1 MGEIRIKLQKLL
13 LTKYVFGIIAVV
25 LLFVASL
32 LFYNNNFIFKVIC
45 IISLFI
51 LIVYIIVVLFKLQK
65 LSLFLKI
72 IKDQK
77 VDTIRY
83 IENSIFLDEIIV
95 SLSFNKFV
103 KTHYGDIELARHVS
117 NVFEVTRPG
126 YKGNHQVYI
135 QSNESEIFIPVA
147 DGETAEK
154 ILNFLQTKNDKIV
167 FQNKVKVSEFHVT
180 QLTDLSNSS
189 VKGRF

>member
-1 MGEIRIKLQKLL
+1 MNEIKIKLQKLVVM
-13 LTKYVFGIIAVV
+13 KYIFGLVISVSVFISSMIFITDIYFKIAFF
-25 LLFVASL
+25 LFLFVL
-32 LFYNNNFIFKVIC
+32 ILYML
-45 IISLFI
+45 II
-51 LIVYIIVVLFKLQK
+51 LFKLQK
-65 LSLFLKI
+65 LSLFLKT

-77 VDTIRY
+77 VDTIRN

-103 KTHYGDIELARHVS
+103 KIHYGDIGLARHVS

-135 QSNESEIFIPVA
+135 QSNESGIFIPVA
-147 DGETAEK
+147 NGETAEK

-167 FQNKVKVSEFHVT
+167 FQNKVSEFHVT